1 MTQAKL
7 SSRPSRSID
16 LLSVAGRALLGDGNE
31 SNCRRLAVQLL
42 LDPGVRSLRFVASLP
57 LAGEDVDV
65 RMLVAEHDDGL
76 VAYDIVDER
85 DDRDI
90 DTEGLLL
97 IALDQHHITLRAID
111 ALLICAQPLARHCE
125 RIWEHHALN
134 VGRYLRARIERVLEG
149 ERLSARE
156 LGHAVGEQNIVPIVC
171 NLICKRVLYCDL
183 STSLDLDA
191 WVARRSDRAVA
202 SSLRRRKT
210 AELMKLILGGTT

>member
-1 MTQAKL
+1 MTQAKP

-57 LAGEDVDV
+57 LAGEDIDV

-97 IALDQHHITLRAID
+97 IALDQHHITLRAMD
-111 ALLICAQPLARHCE
+111 APSICAQPFARHCE
-125 RIWEHHALN
+125 RIWEYHALN
-134 VGRYLRARIERVLEG
+134 VGRRLRARIERAVG
-149 ERLSARE
+149 RDRLSARE
-156 LGHAVGEQNIVPIVC
+156 LGHAVGERNIVPIVC

-191 WVARRSDRAVA
+191 WVARRSDGAIA
-202 SSLRRRKT
+202 SSLLSHKT
-210 AELMKLILGGTT
+210 AGLMKPKTGGAT